1 MGGRFRGVAKE
12 TMGKRILVVESGIPV
27 VPFEQGLLLR
37 KEHELFRASS
47 AAETLEKVQQI
58 VPNLVV
64 LDDHLSDMSARDVVR
79 KIRELPSGKHLSI
92 LLLGGD
98 DQPMEG
104 VNLTIPKPVVGA
116 DFNSACQRLLSIE
129 ARKDARLLVYV
140 NVQGFHQNNMFLCNS
155 LNLSASGILILTAR
169 KMKVGEAV
177 QLQITLPRERE
188 KIKVVGLVVREASEV
203 DSRLNSYGLAFQDL
217 SADERERLRAY
228 VEEERTRNVS
238 LSQ

>member
-1 MGGRFRGVAKE
+1 
-12 TMGKRILVVESGIPV
+12 MGKRILVVESGIPV

-37 KEHELFRASS
+37 KDHELFRASTGVE
-47 AAETLEKVQQI
+47 ALAKVSDV

-64 LDDHLSDMSARDVVR
+64 LDDQIEDMSTQEVVKR
-79 KIRELPSGKHLSI
+79 IRELPKGKHLSI

-98 DQPMEG
+98 GQPVEG
-104 VNLTIPKPVVGA
+104 VNLAISKPVIGA
-116 DFNSACQRLLSIE
+116 EFTAACQRLLSIA

-140 NVQGFHQNNMFLCNS
+140 NVQGFHQNNLFLCNS

-188 KIKVVGLVVREASEV
+188 KIKVTGLVVREASEV

-217 SADERERLRAY
+217 SADERERLKAY
-228 VEEERTRNVS
+228 VEEERTRSRV